1 MIYKV
6 YRSELSGTRHVT
18 DEKDYRTFLCG
29 RATTGQ
35 IESEA
40 LTNPA
45 YILNATFGLCA
56 GCARSLRHH
65 ADEGRR

>member
-6 YRSELSGTRHVT
+6 LEYAGKRHVT
-18 DEKDYRTFLCG
+18 DEKDYATFLCG
-29 RATTGQ
+29 RPARGN

-40 LTNPA
+40 VTSPA

-56 GCARSLRHH
+56 GCARSLQRH